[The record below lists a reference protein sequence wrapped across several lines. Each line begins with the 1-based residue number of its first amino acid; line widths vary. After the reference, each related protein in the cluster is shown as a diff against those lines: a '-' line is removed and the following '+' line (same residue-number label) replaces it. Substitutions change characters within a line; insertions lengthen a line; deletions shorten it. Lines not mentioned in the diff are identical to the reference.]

1 MKLVIRGGSEQVGYT
16 LARHFHA
23 EGHTVI
29 VLSRAAQPAPLRAMM
44 WDGLTPGARV
54 AGLEQSDVCINFA
67 GRSVNCRDYHRFK
80 AHSC

>member
-1 MKLVIRGGSEQVGYT
+1 MKMVIPGGSGQVGHT
-16 LARHFHA
+16 LSRHFHA
-23 EGHTVI
+23 DEHTVI
-29 VLSRAAQPAPLRAMM
+29 VLSRTPQPALWRTMM
-44 WDGLTPGARV
+44 RDGLTPGARV